1 MATQIRNYV
10 SNQPS
15 AIYGLA
21 FLGALFYFLSH
32 ATTFWMGVLGVVKAI
47 FWPGVL
53 IYKLLEYWHM

>member
-1 MATQIRNYV
+1 MATQVRNYV
-10 SNQPS
+10 TKQPS

-47 FWPGVL
+47 FWPGVV
-53 IYKLLEYWHM
+53 IYKLLDYWHM